1 MQQQENNTAID
12 YRKIVKRY
20 LNYKWTYV
28 YVILIMLI
36 GAYIF
41 NKLSKNVY
49 KNSGTLLVE
58 EKEGNFLNSAAND
71 MFSGMN
77 LFDRSVNIENEIEL
91 IKSFSLV
98 QNAINNLDLKITY
111 FLRDDNFM
119 SNLFNVHLPSYETEL
134 YKASPI
140 DVIINGSQN
149 QAINIDYNINILS
162 DKEFEITVNDE
173 NVQMFNYID
182 NEVKN
187 QVAEEIYYKNR
198 FVFGE
203 EITTTYFSFTIT
215 KTENFSEA
223 YVNSKNGTLGFRLH
237 NVNTLAL
244 KYISKLEVTNASQTS
259 TLLSIAMKGGNK
271 QKITDFINEL
281 MSLYL
286 DRNLERK
293 NKIALGTVSFI
304 DSQIDEIAD
313 SLNFAEANLKQFR
326 TANQVMDLSFQGQ
339 QVFEK
344 MTELENEKAL
354 LNTQKRYYN
363 YLLEYFQEN
372 DDVSDLL
379 APSSM
384 NVVDP
389 ILTNLVTKLI
399 ELNSERIGLNNDNS
413 QNLYL
418 KDLDLQIENL
428 KNTIQENVTNSLKS
442 LEMSIKEID
451 YRINKLSNQISQ
463 MPKTELQL
471 LGIERKFK
479 LNDAIYTFLLQ
490 KRSEAQIA
498 RASNLPDYEIVDR
511 ATEVRAF
518 SIAPKTNLN
527 YILALF
533 LALILPTSVLMLRDF
548 LNTKIVDVQELE
560 KLSNYPVVGYIFHNE
575 TKSSKPILT
584 HPQSAISESFRTIRT
599 NFDFFLKGKTQ
610 QIILLTSSVSGEGKT
625 FTAINLATSFALNG
639 YKTIVLEFDLRR
651 PKVHQEFGYK
661 NILGISSYLIN
672 NAMVSDIIKKT
683 SIDNLDLITAG
694 PKPPNPIEL
703 INSVK
708 TGELL
713 DLLKEMYDY
722 IIIDTAPVGVVTD
735 SFILM
740 KYSEVNL
747 FVVRQN
753 GTEREA
759 FNNTT
764 KKIKTNG
771 IENITLLLNDVDAKK
786 ESVKYGYDLK
796 YYSSNG
802 GGSSILGR
810 LFSKSKKREK
820 VEEYV

>member
-1 MQQQENNTAID
+1 MQEKEIQSNID

-20 LNYKWTYV
+20 LNYKWTYF
-28 YVILIMLI
+28 YFILVMLA
-36 GAYIF
+36 GAYTY
-41 NKLSKNVY
+41 NKFSERVY
-49 KNSGTLLVE
+49 KNSATLLVE
-58 EKEGNFLNSAAND
+58 EKDGDFLNSAAGG
-71 MFSGMN
+71 MFSGTN

-98 QNAINNLDLKITY
+98 QNAINNLNLKTTY
-111 FLRDDNFM
+111 FFRDDN
-119 SNLFNVHLPSYETEL
+119 LFSSVFNIHLPSYENEL
-134 YKASPI
+134 YKASPVN
-140 DVIINGSQN
+140 VIINGSQN
-149 QAINIDYNINILS
+149 QAIDVDFYINILS
-162 DKEFEITVNDE
+162 DKEYELVVNGED
-173 NVQMFNYID
+173 VILFNYID
-182 NEVKN
+182 NEAK
-187 QVAEEIYYKNR
+187 QVVDELYFTNR

-203 EITTTYFSFTIT
+203 EVKTTYFSFTIT
-215 KTENFSEA
+215 KTGNFNES
-223 YVNSKNGTLGFRLH
+223 YINPQNGTLGFRFH

-244 KYISKLEVTNASQTS
+244 QNIAKLEVTNTSQTS
-259 TLLSIAMKGGNK
+259 TLLTISMKGGNK
-271 QKITDFINEL
+271 QKITDFINEI

-304 DSQIDEIAD
+304 DTQIEEISD
-313 SLNFAEANLKQFR
+313 SLNYAEANLKQFR

-354 LNTQKRYYN
+354 LNTQQRYYN
-363 YLLEYFQEN
+363 YLLEYFEEN
-372 DDVSDLL
+372 DNISDLL

-399 ELNSERIGLNNDNS
+399 ELNSERISLNASNN

-428 KNTIQENVTNSLKS
+428 KNTIKENVSNSLKS
-442 LEMSIKEID
+442 LEMSINEIN
-451 YRINKLSNQISQ
+451 YRINKLSGQISQ

-498 RASNLPDYEIVDR
+498 RASNLPDYEIVDN
-511 ATEVRAF
+511 ATEVR
-518 SIAPKTNLN
+518 SSSVAPKTKLN
-527 YILALF
+527 YIIALF
-533 LALILPTSVLMLRDF
+533 IAILLPTSFLMVRDF
-548 LNTKIVDVQELE
+548 LNTKIVDIQELE
-560 KLSNYPVVGYIFHNE
+560 NIANFPVVGSVFHNE

-599 NFDFFLKGKTQ
+599 NFDFFLKGQTQ

-625 FTAINLATSFALNG
+625 FTSINLATSFALNG

-672 NAMVSDIIKKT
+672 NAMVSDIIKST

-694 PKPPNPIEL
+694 PKPPNPGEL
-703 INSVK
+703 INSGK
-708 TGELL
+708 TNELL
-713 DLLKEMYDY
+713 ELLKEMYDF
-722 IIIDTAPVGVVTD
+722 IIIDSAPVGVVSDT
-735 SFILM
+735 FLLM
-740 KYSEVNL
+740 KHSEVNL
-747 FVVRQN
+747 FIVRQN
-753 GTEREA
+753 KTEREA
-759 FNNTT
+759 FNNTI
-764 KKIKTNG
+764 KKLATNG
-771 IENITLLLNDVDAKK
+771 IDNITLLLNDVDAKK
-786 ESVKYGYDLK
+786 ESMKYGYDLK

-802 GGSSILGR
+802 KSSSLLGR
-810 LFSKSKKREK
+810 LFSTKLKKREQ